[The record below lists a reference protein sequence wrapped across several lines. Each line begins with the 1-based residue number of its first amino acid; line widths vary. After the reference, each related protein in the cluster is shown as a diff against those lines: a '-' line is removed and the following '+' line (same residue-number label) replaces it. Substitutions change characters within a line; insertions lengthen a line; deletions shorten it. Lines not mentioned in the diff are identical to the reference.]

1 LFFTKF
7 VMFVDEALIWVKA
20 GDGGRGCVSFRRE
33 KYVPRGGP
41 DGGDGGKGGDVILE
55 ADPNLKTL
63 LDYRYKREYKAQ
75 NGEPGKGKNQHG
87 KDGKPLILKVP
98 VGTIVKDAQT
108 DEVIADL
115 SKPFERLVVAR
126 GGKGGRGNAR
136 FATPIRQAP
145 HFAEPGQPGEE
156 RWLKLELKLLADV
169 GLIGFPNTGKSTLLR
184 KISRARPEVAPYPF
198 TTLRP
203 YLGVVRFE
211 DKEFIVADIPGLIE
225 GAHKGIGLG
234 NQFLKHIE
242 RTRLL
247 VHLIDISNGE
257 EALELYEKI
266 RNELKLYKE
275 DLLEKPELVVLNK
288 IDLPQVREK
297 VEEVKEAFQNR
308 GLPFF
313 AISAL
318 TGEGIGE
325 LLRGIIR
332 RLDDGI
338 ASLKVKKDSP

>member
-1 LFFTKF
+1 
-7 VMFVDEALIWVKA
+7 MFVDEALIWVKA

>member
-1 LFFTKF
+1 
-7 VMFVDEALIWVKA
+7 MFVDEALIWVKA

-63 LDYRYKREYKAQ
+63 LDYRYKREYEAQ

>member
-1 LFFTKF
+1 
-7 VMFVDEALIWVKA
+7 M
-20 GDGGRGCVSFRRE
+20 SFRRE

-145 HFAEPGQPGEE
+145 HFAEPGEPGEE

-266 RNELKLYKE
+266 RNELGLYKE

>member
-108 DEVIADL
+108 DKVIADL

-297 VEEVKEAFQNR
+297 VEK
-308 GLPFF
+308 
-313 AISAL
+313 
-318 TGEGIGE
+318 
-325 LLRGIIR
+325 
-332 RLDDGI
+332 
-338 ASLKVKKDSP
+338 

>member
-1 LFFTKF
+1 
-7 VMFVDEALIWVKA
+7 M
-20 GDGGRGCVSFRRE
+20 SFRRE

-297 VEEVKEAFQNR
+297 VEEVKEVFQNR

>member
-1 LFFTKF
+1 
-7 VMFVDEALIWVKA
+7 MFVDEALIWVKA

-63 LDYRYKREYKAQ
+63 LDYRYKREYKAE
-75 NGEPGKGKNQHG
+75 NGEPGRGKNQHG

-98 VGTIVKDAQT
+98 IGTIVKDAQT
-108 DEVIADL
+108 DQIIADL
-115 SKPFERLVVAR
+115 SKPFEKVLVAK

-136 FATPIRQAP
+136 FATPTRQAP
-145 HFAEPGQPGEE
+145 YFAEPGEPGEE

-169 GLIGFPNTGKSTLLR
+169 GLVGFPNTGKSTLLR

-203 YLGVVRFE
+203 YLGVVRFG
-211 DKEFIVADIPGLIE
+211 DKEFVVADIPGLIE
-225 GAHKGIGLG
+225 GAHRGVGLG

-242 RTRLL
+242 RSRLL

-257 EALELYEKI
+257 DAIELYEKI
-266 RNELKLYKE
+266 RNELRLYKE
-275 DLLEKPELVVLNK
+275 ELLEKPEIVALNK
-288 IDLPQVREK
+288 IDLPQVRERVK
-297 VEEVKEAFQNR
+297 EVEETFRSR
-308 GLPFF
+308 GLHFF

-318 TGEGIGE
+318 TGEGIEE
-325 LLRGIIR
+325 LLRGIVR
-332 RLDDGI
+332 RLDD
-338 ASLKVKKDSP
+338 ASVPSEAQKDSA